1 MTSAERFDRRLE
13 VGLDD
18 LADARLPDYLT
29 DILATTRPMRQRPAW
44 VFPGRWLPVA
54 DMARRPLLAMR
65 SPSPILFVLV
75 ASLIVAALATVA
87 LVGSRPAV
95 PPPFGVARNGTLA
108 VIQAGVLRIDGRPV
122 GPDGI
127 RSAVFSPDGRSIA
140 YVVAAAPG
148 VQFGVLDV
156 ASGETRY
163 TDPDA
168 FQLPDFAISWSP
180 DGSMIARESG
190 TADGNG
196 NHTST
201 VTLVRLADGTKRTL
215 DTGFPIAE
223 VAWRPPDGQEVLVRG
238 WKDERAGLYL
248 IRVDNGGVR
257 PVLIAADDVDDL
269 GQGAWSPDG
278 TRIAYVYGDR
288 PAAGEDEQAR
298 LHLVDPDGTDDVIP
312 SAPVGVQDYWPV
324 WAPDGTRIALSQYT
338 IGGRQW
344 AAIQPIAGAQRTTE
358 PGTPLSSDLTRV
370 EWSPDGRQLL
380 IRQPDG
386 HLQSMDPGSGALQ
399 PLMTGVDAPPS
410 WQRLAP

>member
-1 MTSAERFDRRLE
+1 
-13 VGLDD
+13 
-18 LADARLPDYLT
+18 
-29 DILATTRPMRQRPAW
+29 
-44 VFPGRWLPVA
+44 
-54 DMARRPLLAMR
+54 MR
-65 SPSPILFVLV
+65 SPSPIVFFLV

-95 PPPFGVARNGTLA
+95 PPPFGIARNGTLA

-127 RSAVFSPDGRSIA
+127 RSTVFSPDGRSIA
-140 YVVAAAPG
+140 YVVAAPSG

-223 VAWRPPDGQEVLVRG
+223 VAWRPPDGRELLVRG

-248 IRVDNGGVR
+248 IRVDDGRVR
-257 PVLIAADDVDDL
+257 PVLIASDGLDDL
-269 GQGAWSPDG
+269 GQGAWSPEG
-278 TRIAYVYGDR
+278 TRIAYVYATARPRAQMSR
-288 PAAGEDEQAR
+288 PACTSSILTGRTMSSRRRRSGSRTTGRSGRRTGRAS
-298 LHLVDPDGTDDVIP
+298 PCP
-312 SAPVGVQDYWPV
+312 S
-324 WAPDGTRIALSQYT
+324 TRSMGANGPPSSRSAALSERPSRE
-338 IGGRQW
+338 GRCR
-344 AAIQPIAGAQRTTE
+344 PI
-358 PGTPLSSDLTRV
+358 
-370 EWSPDGRQLL
+370 
-380 IRQPDG
+380 
-386 HLQSMDPGSGALQ
+386 
-399 PLMTGVDAPPS
+399 
-410 WQRLAP
+410 